1 MKMRRKTLLTAIL
14 SVGVLTLLL
23 GAAAGSQ
30 TDPLVTMSYLNDI
43 NTPAILKQVDAKL
56 DSREQ
61 ALVDKLNGV
70 ADAYSQE
77 VEALISV
84 SGGTSTGAEGASAVF
99 SVVTVKAGQQLLGT
113 TGCELLLRSGSATC
127 VASSAPGLVDSTE
140 GSTLDAGGSV
150 QPNHLYLVTA
160 DGRGLKAS
168 ADATVLVR
176 GSYTI
181 S

>member
-1 MKMRRKTLLTAIL
+1 MKTRRKTLLTTAL

-30 TDPLVTMSYLNDI
+30 TDPLVTMSYLTDV

-61 ALVDKLNGV
+61 ALVDKLDGV
-70 ADAYSQE
+70 ADTYAQE
-77 VEALISV
+77 VESLVGS
-84 SGGTSTGAEGASAVF
+84 SGGASSSVF
-99 SVVTVKAGQQLLGT
+99 SVVTVKAGQQLLGS

-127 VASSAPGLVDSTE
+127 VAASAPGLVDSTE
-140 GSTLDAGGSV
+140 GATLASGGAV
-150 QPNHLYLVTA
+150 QPNHLYLITA
-160 DGRGLKAS
+160 DGRGLKAT
-168 ADATVLVR
+168 ADATVMVR

>member
-1 MKMRRKTLLTAIL
+1 MKTRRKTLLTTAL

-30 TDPLVTMSYLNDI
+30 TDPLVTMSYLTDV

-61 ALVDKLNGV
+61 ALVDKLDGV
-70 ADAYSQE
+70 ADTYAQE
-77 VEALISV
+77 VESLMGS
-84 SGGTSTGAEGASAVF
+84 SGGSASSVF
-99 SVVTVKAGQQLLGT
+99 SVVTVKAGQQLLGS
-113 TGCELLLRSGSATC
+113 TGCEMLLRNGSATC
-127 VASSAPGLVDSTE
+127 VAVSAPGLVDSTD
-140 GSTLDAGGSV
+140 GSTLASDGAV

-160 DGRGLKAS
+160 DGRGLKAT
-168 ADATVLVR
+168 ADVTVMVR

>member
-1 MKMRRKTLLTAIL
+1 MKTRRKTLFTTVL

-30 TDPLVTMSYLNDI
+30 TDPLVTMSYLNDV

-61 ALVDKLNGV
+61 ALVYKLDGV
-70 ADAYSQE
+70 ADAYAQE
-77 VEALISV
+77 VESLM
-84 SGGTSTGAEGASAVF
+84 GTSSGSGTASSVF
-99 SVVTVKAGQQLLGT
+99 SVVTVKAGQQLLGS

-127 VASSAPGLVDSTE
+127 VAASAPGLVDSTE
-140 GSTLDAGGSV
+140 GSTLASGGAV
-150 QPNHLYLVTA
+150 QPDHLYLITA
-160 DGRGLKAS
+160 DGRGLKAT
-168 ADATVLVR
+168 ADATVMVR

>member
-1 MKMRRKTLLTAIL
+1 MKTRRKTLLTTAL

-30 TDPLVTMSYLNDI
+30 TDPLVTMSYLTDV

-61 ALVDKLNGV
+61 ALVDKLDGV
-70 ADAYSQE
+70 VDTYAQE
-77 VEALISV
+77 VESLMGS
-84 SGGTSTGAEGASAVF
+84 SNGGAPSSVF
-99 SVVTVKAGQQLLGT
+99 SVVTVKAGQQLLGS

-127 VASSAPGLVDSTE
+127 VAASAPGLVDSTD
-140 GSTLDAGGSV
+140 GSTLAAGGAV
-150 QPNHLYLVTA
+150 QPNHLYLITA
-160 DGRGLKAS
+160 DGWGLKAT
-168 ADATVLVR
+168 ADATVMVR

>member
-1 MKMRRKTLLTAIL
+1 MKTRRKTLLTTAL

-30 TDPLVTMSYLNDI
+30 TDPLVTLSYLTDV

-61 ALVDKLNGV
+61 ALVDKLDGV
-70 ADAYSQE
+70 ADGYAQE
-77 VEALISV
+77 VEALMGS
-84 SGGTSTGAEGASAVF
+84 SGGGASSVF
-99 SVVTVKAGQQLLGT
+99 SVVTVKAGQQLLGS

-127 VASSAPGLVDSTE
+127 VAASAPGLVDSTD
-140 GSTLDAGGSV
+140 GSTLAAGGAV
-150 QPNHLYLVTA
+150 QPNHLYLITA
-160 DGRGLKAS
+160 DGRGLKAT
-168 ADATVLVR
+168 ADATVMVR
-176 GSYTI
+176 GSYTV

>member
-1 MKMRRKTLLTAIL
+1 MKTRRKTLLTTAL

-30 TDPLVTMSYLNDI
+30 TDPLVTMSYLTDV

-61 ALVDKLNGV
+61 ALVDKLDGV
-70 ADAYSQE
+70 ADTYAQE
-77 VEALISV
+77 VESLMGS
-84 SGGTSTGAEGASAVF
+84 SGGSASSVF
-99 SVVTVKAGQQLLGT
+99 SVVTVKAGQQLLGS

-127 VASSAPGLVDSTE
+127 VAASAPGLVDSTD
-140 GSTLDAGGSV
+140 GSTLAAGGAV
-150 QPNHLYLVTA
+150 QPNHLYLITA
-160 DGRGLKAS
+160 DGRGLKAT
-168 ADATVLVR
+168 ADATVMVR